1 LGEPILAVL
10 FVLVAWWSSTGA
22 ILWLDRLPRR
32 TFPWSFAAV
41 SALALLALVGLAASR
56 DGEGPA
62 AAYLAFACGLA
73 IWGWNETAFLL
84 GYLTGP
90 RSEPSPP
97 GTSTGRRFLH
107 AVQAILWHEL
117 ALLASGAAILAV
129 TVDGTNRT
137 GLWVFVALW
146 LLRTSAKL
154 NLHLGVP
161 NPGDGLLPDHLRHLA
176 SFFARKA
183 MNPLFPV
190 SITLAT
196 LALARL
202 AGLAVEAPAE
212 SLEAT
217 MWTLLATLT
226 ALGLLEHWLL
236 VLPVPETALWGW
248 VLEGRDHH
256 RRPLAPAPLLPAG
269 EPVGRAPGRT
279 A

>member
-1 LGEPILAVL
+1 LGEPTLAVL
-10 FVLVAWWSSTGA
+10 FVLFAWWSSTGA

-32 TFPWSFAAV
+32 TFPWSFAIV
-41 SALALLALVGLAASR
+41 SVLALLALSGLASSR
-56 DGEGPA
+56 NEEGPA
-62 AAYLAFACGLA
+62 AAWLAFACGLA

-90 RSEPSPP
+90 RGEPSPP

-129 TVDGTNRT
+129 TADGSNRT
-137 GLWVFVALW
+137 GLWVFVLLW
-146 LLRTSAKL
+146 LMRTSAKL

-161 NPGDGLLPDHLRHLA
+161 NPGDALLPDHLRHLA
-176 SFFARKA
+176 SFFSRRT

-196 LALARL
+196 LGLAWLTGR
-202 AGLAVEAPAE
+202 AVEAPAG

-217 MWTLLATLT
+217 AFTLLATLS
-226 ALGLLEHWLL
+226 ALGLLEHWLM

-248 VLEGRDHH
+248 ALGGRDHH
-256 RRPLAPAPLLPAG
+256 RRPLGPAALLPST
-269 EPVGRAPGRT
+269 EPVGRARGRT

>member
-1 LGEPILAVL
+1 MEDPTLAVL

-41 SALALLALVGLAASR
+41 SALALLALWGLAASR
-56 DGEGPA
+56 HGEGPA
-62 AAYLAFACGLA
+62 AAWLAFACGLA

-90 RSEPSPP
+90 RSAPSPP

-129 TVDGTNRT
+129 TFDGANRT
-137 GLWVFVALW
+137 GMGVFLALW

-176 SFFARKA
+176 SFFSRRA
-183 MNPLFPV
+183 MNPLFPL

-196 LALARL
+196 LAFARL
-202 AGLAVEAPAE
+202 VDLAVEAPVG

-226 ALGLLEHWLL
+226 ALGLLEHWLM

-248 VLEGRDHH
+248 ALKGRDHH
-256 RRPLAPAPLLPAG
+256 RRPLRPAPLLPAA

>member
-1 LGEPILAVL
+1 MGEPTLGVL
-10 FVLVAWWSSTGA
+10 FVLVAWWFSTGA

-32 TFPWSFAAV
+32 TFPWSLAAV
-41 SALALLALVGLAASR
+41 SALALLALSGLAASR

-62 AAYLAFACGLA
+62 AAYLAFACGLL

-84 GYLTGP
+84 GYVTGP

-129 TVDGTNRT
+129 TFGGTNLT
-137 GLWVFVALW
+137 GLWVFVLLW
-146 LLRTSAKL
+146 LMRTSAKL

-161 NPGDGLLPDHLRHLA
+161 NPGDTLLPDHLRHLA
-176 SFFARKA
+176 SFFSRRA

-196 LALARL
+196 LALAWL
-202 AGLAVEAPAE
+202 TGLAIEAPAE

-217 MWTLLATLT
+217 ALVLLATLL
-226 ALGLLEHWLL
+226 ALGLLEHWLM
-236 VLPVPETALWGW
+236 VLPVPETALWSW
-248 VLEGRDHH
+248 ALRGRDPHH
-256 RRPLAPAPLLPAG
+256 RPIESAPLLPAA
-269 EPVGRAPGRT
+269 EPVGSARGRT

>member
-1 LGEPILAVL
+1 MGDPTLAVL
-10 FVLVAWWSSTGA
+10 FVLAAWWSSTGA

-32 TFPWSFAAV
+32 TFPWSFALV
-41 SALALLALVGLAASR
+41 SVLALGALWGLCASR
-56 DGEGPA
+56 SGEGPA
-62 AAYLAFACGLA
+62 EAWLAFACGLV

-117 ALLASGAAILAV
+117 ALLASGAIVLALV
-129 TVDGTNRT
+129 WGGSNPT
-137 GLWVFVALW
+137 GLWVLVLLW

-176 SFFARKA
+176 SFFARRP
-183 MNPLFPV
+183 MNPLFPL

-202 AGLAVEAPAE
+202 VDLAVEAPAG
-212 SLEAT
+212 SLEGT
-217 MWTLLATLT
+217 MWTLLATLA
-226 ALGLLEHWLL
+226 ALGLLEHWLM

-248 VLEGRDHH
+248 ALKGRDHH
-256 RRPLAPAPLLPAG
+256 HRPLAPAPLLPAT
-269 EPVGRAPGRT
+269 EPVGRARGRT